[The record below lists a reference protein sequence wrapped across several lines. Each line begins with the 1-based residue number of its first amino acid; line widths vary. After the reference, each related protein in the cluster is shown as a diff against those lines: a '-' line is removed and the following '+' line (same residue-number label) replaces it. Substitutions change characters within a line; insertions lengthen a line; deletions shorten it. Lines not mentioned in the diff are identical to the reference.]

1 MELELGIENILSEDE
16 IESMFSE
23 NADDETSETETATEE
38 SAEEAEE
45 ETDEDDKDKD
55 EDDKSTEVD
64 FDNDKKQ
71 PESVGSDE
79 DIDDSGTP
87 SDKKSK
93 GSSPNN
99 FYTSITRALVEDG
112 VLEISNEDE
121 IANIKDADSLREA
134 IAKQIENGISEKE
147 RRIAKALDSGIPAD
161 TIKYYKGATDWLDSV
176 TDSMISAK
184 DEEGKKL
191 RANIIYQDYINR
203 GFSDERAKR
212 ELKKSFDALTDID
225 DAKEALASNKEF
237 FENKYN
243 EMLEE
248 ASKAKRELVET
259 EKRNAENFKKAIFNN
274 KETIAGLTLN
284 DATRKKIYDNVTNRK
299 YSGKD
304 GKMMSAIEKYQEEN
318 PQEFIK
324 IVSTLWTATDG
335 FKDFSSLSKQAVQ
348 KEKKK
353 GLAAL
358 ESVINSTPRN
368 LDGSLNLASG
378 VAFDDDTHFSGFKLN
393 I

>member
-1 MELELGIENILSEDE
+1 MELGLGIENILSEDE
-16 IESMFSE
+16 IESMFSDDT
-23 NADDETSETETATEE
+23 DDESSETETATED

-45 ETDEDDKDKD
+45 ETGEDDKDKD

-112 VLEISNEDE
+112 VLEISDEDE
-121 IANIKDADSLREA
+121 IANIKDADALRNA
-134 IAKQIENGISEKE
+134 IAKQIENGIGEEQRK
-147 RRIAKALDSGIPAD
+147 IAEALDNGIQPD
-161 TIKYYKGATDWLDSV
+161 VVKKYVNTIKWLDSISESDLTSD
-176 TDSMISAK
+176 TDKGKMIRK
-184 DEEGKKL
+184 
-191 RANIIYQDYINR
+191 NIIFQDFINR
-203 GFSDERAKR
+203 GFSEARAER
-212 ELKKSFDALTDID
+212 ELKKSFDGFTDID
-225 DAKEALASNKEF
+225 DAKEALESNKEF
-237 FENKYN
+237 FKERYN
-243 EMLEE
+243 SMLKE
-248 ASKAKRELVET
+248 AEDAKRELEET
-259 EKRNAENFKKAIFNN
+259 KKRDAEDFKKSILGKDDIIAGM
-274 KETIAGLTLN
+274 TIADN
-284 DATRKKIYDNVTNRK
+284 VRKQIYDNATNAK
-299 YSGKD
+299 YTGKN
-304 GKMMSAIEKYQEEN
+304 GARMTALEKYQSEN
-318 PQEFIK
+318 PKDYVK
-324 IVSTLWTATDG
+324 IVSTLWTVTKG
-335 FKDFSSLSKQAVQ
+335 FTDFSGLSKQAVQ
-348 KEKKK
+348 KEKKR

-358 ESVINSTPRN
+358 EGVINSTPRN

>member
-38 SAEEAEE
+38 SEEEAEE

-112 VLEISNEDE
+112 VLEISDEDE
-121 IANIKDADSLREA
+121 IASIKDADSLREV

-161 TIKYYKGATDWLDSV
+161 TIKFYKGATDWLDSV
-176 TDSMISAK
+176 TDSMLSAK
-184 DEEGKKL
+184 DDEGKKL

-237 FENKYN
+237 FEKKYN

-259 EKRNAENFKKAIFNN
+259 EKRNAENFKKAIFDN

>member
-1 MELELGIENILSEDE
+1 MELGLGIENILSEDE

-121 IANIKDADSLREA
+121 IANIKDADSLREV

-161 TIKYYKGATDWLDSV
+161 TIKFYKGATDWLDSV
-176 TDSMISAK
+176 TDSMLSAK
-184 DEEGKKL
+184 DDEGKKL

-237 FENKYN
+237 FEKKYN

-259 EKRNAENFKKAIFNN
+259 EKRNAENFKKAIFDN